1 MHNKRNLVSVWL
13 VVRQVWFGVN
23 VQVKVS
29 HISSLH
35 SNYALTPILVS
46 LEAAFCVKPGN
57 AVLTKI
63 RFRIFSINM
72 VTPEMFPVPI
82 FSFVML
88 PTH

>member
-1 MHNKRNLVSVWL
+1 M
-13 VVRQVWFGVN
+13 
-23 VQVKVS
+23 QVKVS

-88 PTH
+88 PIH